1 MSNTIK
7 VWDVSI
13 RLFHWLLMAAI
24 IFCWWSARQSDM
36 LEWHMRSGYLVLGLL
51 SYRVIWGLVGSRYAR
66 FSHFIYGPKR
76 VFTYLASLI
85 KGQEQRYLSHNPLG
99 SLAVIALIVF
109 VGIQAG
115 TGLFANDDIFLEGP
129 LAQYVSSAT
138 SSALTSFHK
147 QWFDA
152 LLILTGLHVLAVLFH
167 QIFRKEKL
175 VQGMITGKKS
185 IEDAADK

>member
-1 MSNTIK
+1 MPNTIK
-7 VWDVSI
+7 VWDISI
-13 RLFHWLLMAAI
+13 RLFHWLLLAAI
-24 IFCWWSARQSDM
+24 VFCWWSARQDDM

-51 SYRVIWGLVGSRYAR
+51 GYRILWGFFGSRYAR
-66 FSHFIYGPKR
+66 FSHFIYDPKR
-76 VFTYLASLI
+76 IFAYFKSLI
-85 KGQEQRYLSHNPLG
+85 KGQERHYLSHNPMG
-99 SLAVIALIVF
+99 GLAVIALIVF

-147 QWFDA
+147 QWFNA
-152 LLILTGLHVLAVLFH
+152 LLALIGLHVSAVLFH

-175 VQGMITGKKS
+175 VQGMITGRKAV
-185 IEDAADK
+185 EDAADK